1 MVCPACFHY
10 HFFGQA
16 VDRICI
22 MTQGF
27 FCMWFSK
34 IMSTELRHR
43 VENWV
48 RSHGLD
54 WGLREVSLTERE
66 RLCESAGSGIKRK
79 YHREREFTARM
90 KALGSNPSP
99 TASLLWDTSNFLGL
113 PMSQWSPLW
122 KEKREG
128 SWKVNSNLQNFYYIL
143 NLCNMHPRHSLN
155 LINTAT
161 LGSLYLY
168 STDEKSETTVIGES
182 ILLPWDHTMRMSHT
196 GSGNERCVWMRPQMH
211 TTSLESIL
219 TGFRT

>member
-1 MVCPACFHY
+1 MPSLLSLP
-10 HFFGQA
+10 FFCHA

-66 RLCESAGSGIKRK
+66 CLCSSAVAGIKRK

-99 TASLLWDTSNFLGL
+99 TASLLWDTEQLSWAPCELVISS
-113 PMSQWSPLW
+113 M
-122 KEKREG
+122 KEERRIMKSKLKFTE
-128 SWKVNSNLQNFYYIL
+128 LL
-143 NLCNMHPRHSLN
+143 
-155 LINTAT
+155 
-161 LGSLYLY
+161 LYL
-168 STDEKSETTVIGES
+168 ES
-182 ILLPWDHTMRMSHT
+182 LQHAS
-196 GSGNERCVWMRPQMH
+196 
-211 TTSLESIL
+211 
-219 TGFRT
+219 